1 MTAQTIFTLGLVGL
15 AFIFL
20 VLLIS
25 RKDNPTAPEEVVPQK
40 LSSAPLLN
48 SRSTQLPAISNQKPG
63 SNNSPAPTPTIKAGS
78 VEERMAELEGLGTR
92 NGPESFQRIVAA
104 LSDSNPEIRQAA
116 REAILQFGNR
126 DAIPILKDLASKTE
140 DAREKVALLDTV
152 EFLSLPSLSE
162 VRQQQRTN
170 SRSSAVTNSP
180 VAPK

>member
-1 MTAQTIFTLGLVGL
+1 
-15 AFIFL
+15 
-20 VLLIS
+20 
-25 RKDNPTAPEEVVPQK
+25 
-40 LSSAPLLN
+40 
-48 SRSTQLPAISNQKPG
+48 
-63 SNNSPAPTPTIKAGS
+63 
-78 VEERMAELEGLGTR
+78 MAELEGLGTR
-92 NGPESFQRIVAA
+92 NDPESFQRIVAG
-104 LSDSNPEIRQAA
+104 LSDSSPDIRQAA

-170 SRSSAVTNSP
+170 SRSSAVRNSP